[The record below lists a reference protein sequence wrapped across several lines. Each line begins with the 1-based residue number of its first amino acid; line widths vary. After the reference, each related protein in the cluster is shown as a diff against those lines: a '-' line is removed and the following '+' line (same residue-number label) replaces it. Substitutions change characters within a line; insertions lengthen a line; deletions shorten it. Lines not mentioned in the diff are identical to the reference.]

1 MAKYL
6 TMSEVRQK
14 LGGRS
19 RSSIYLDI
27 RAKRLPSPFKFG
39 ARLFW
44 KEDEVDAAIEGSRS

>member
-27 RAKRLPSPFKFG
+27 KANRIPAPFKFG

-44 KEDEVDAAIEGSRS
+44 KEDEVDAAIEGART